1 MKKKNVKYLILCIF
15 FGVLIGCSVYYFK
28 SLTENDKY
36 LDTFI
41 QDENNKFDNNES
53 DNKKNENND
62 SELNEEDSNNLNT
75 DSQNNNKDIFVDEDS
90 IDNNLDSND
99 NNIDDSSI
107 NNESNYFK
115 DLNINDFISLVDN
128 KDDFILVI
136 SQTWCSHC
144 TNYKPKVEKVAN
156 SNKVVVYYIEY
167 NMLSEN
173 DKNIFNGYIEFSGT
187 PTTVFFKDGVEVVDA
202 RIAGDTT
209 EDKIE
214 SIIKNNGY
222 IK

>member
-1 MKKKNVKYLILCIF
+1 MKKKKKNYLILGIF
-15 FGVLIGCSVYYFK
+15 FVVFVGCSIYYFNVLSK
-28 SLTENDKY
+28 NDKY
-36 LDTFI
+36 LDAFS
-41 QDENNKFDNNES
+41 QDDNKES
-53 DNKKNENND
+53 DNMNNEDND
-62 SELNEEDSNNLNT
+62 LELNEDGSNNLNS
-75 DSQNNNKDIFVDEDS
+75 DNQGDNNIYFDEDS
-90 IDNNLDSND
+90 NDNNLDSND
-99 NNIDDSSI
+99 NNLDDSSI

-115 DLNINDFISLVDN
+115 DLSVNGFVSLVDN

-144 TNYKPKVEKVAN
+144 TNYKPKVENVAN
-156 SNKVVVYYIEY
+156 RNKVVVYYIEY

-202 RIAGDTT
+202 RIYGNTT

-214 SIIKNNGY
+214 SVFRDNDY